1 MDLEYYESPTGQL
14 DSAAIGT
21 TVAFTKTVSESDVYL
36 YAGITGDF
44 SPNHVNEPYMREGQY
59 GTRIA
64 HGTLLMGFMSTVSAR
79 TRIGRSVSLG
89 YDKVR
94 FLRGVRFG
102 DTITTRYTIEQVDLA
117 RGRMTARVECFNQDG
132 VLVAAATHIKAVV
145 DRSTTGDAPL

>member
-1 MDLEYYESPTGQL
+1 MDLEYYESPNGEL
-14 DSAAIGT
+14 DGAEIGT
-21 TVAFTKTVSESDVYL
+21 TVSFTKTVSESDVYL

-44 SPNHVNEPYMREGQY
+44 SPNHINEEYMREGQY

-94 FLRGVRFG
+94 FLRGVKFG
-102 DTITTRYTIEQVDLA
+102 DTITTRYTIESIDTV
-117 RGRMTARVECFNQDG
+117 RGRLIARVECINQDK
-132 VLVAAATHIKAVV
+132 VVVAVATHIKAVV
-145 DRSTTGDAPL
+145 DGPQASKTA

>member
-1 MDLEYYESPTGQL
+1 MAVEYYESPTGGL
-14 DSAAIGT
+14 DGVEIGT
-21 TVAFTKTVSESDVYL
+21 TVVFTKTVSETDVYM

-44 SPNHVNEPYMREGQY
+44 SPNHVNEEYMRTGRY

-94 FLRGVRFG
+94 FLGGVRFG
-102 DTITTRYTIEQVDLA
+102 DTITTLYTVESIDMVK
-117 RGRMTARVECFNQDG
+117 GRLVARVECFNQDK
-132 VLVAAATHIKAVV
+132 VLVAVATHIKAVV
-145 DRSTTGDAPL
+145 D